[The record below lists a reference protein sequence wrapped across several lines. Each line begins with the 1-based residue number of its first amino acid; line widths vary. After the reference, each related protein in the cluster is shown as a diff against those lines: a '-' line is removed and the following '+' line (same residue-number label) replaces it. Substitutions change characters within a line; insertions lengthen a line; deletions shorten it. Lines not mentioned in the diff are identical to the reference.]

1 MMAQLKRFTIDPIT
15 RIEGHLRIEVDLD
28 PNNVV
33 KDAYSSSGMFRGIEL
48 IMQDRDFHDVGLFAQ
63 RICGVCTYTH
73 YRVGTEAVEAALG
86 VQIPTDARIVRNLLH
101 ASLFL
106 HDHVVHFYQL
116 HGMDWFDVVAALSAD
131 PEKAAA
137 VALKYS
143 PTPYN
148 AGAGTFRAVQ
158 ERVSALVASG
168 ELGPFANG
176 YWGNP
181 SYKLTPEQD
190 LIMLSHYLDALAVQ
204 RTLAQ
209 AMAVFGGKNPHP
221 QSLVVGGVTSIMDI
235 VDPSRVAEF
244 LGKMQSGAQFIQN
257 AYLPDI
263 RMIADAYIQEAKS
276 GEGYGVPDFMSYGAF
291 PLDNIPWPKGAM
303 LFPSGVFNRNTQ
315 MVTDL
320 NADQIKEDVTRAWYQ
335 GPNEGVYPGEES
347 TIPDYTGYE
356 ADGALNRSGKYS
368 WIKAPRYQGL
378 PMETGPLARLLIG
391 RARKDP
397 LIEKAM
403 TDFERSV
410 PRGFSPDEWYST
422 VGRTAARAV
431 EADIIAS
438 QVGAWVDELAANVGQ
453 GQTQT
458 YTAPSNTSGEGF
470 RLLDAPRG
478 ALGHWIRI
486 ENGRVTHYQA
496 VVPSTWN
503 ASPRDHKGQMGPY
516 EASLINTRLAVA
528 NQPLEVLR
536 TVHSFDPCIGCAV
549 HIVDSKGAEVA
560 RFQVDV

>member
-1 MMAQLKRFTIDPIT
+1 MSQLKRFTIDPIT

-28 PNNVV
+28 PHNVV

-63 RICGVCTYTH
+63 RICGVCTFTH
-73 YRVGTEAVEAALG
+73 YRVGTEAVEAALQ
-86 VQIPTDARIVRNLLH
+86 VQIPTVARIVRNLLH

-116 HGMDWFDVVAALSAD
+116 HGMDWFDVVAALRAD
-131 PEKAAA
+131 PVKAAA
-137 VALKYS
+137 EALKYS
-143 PTPYN
+143 STPYN
-148 AGAGTFRAVQ
+148 AGAGTYRAVQ
-158 ERVSALVASG
+158 QRVAALVSSG

-190 LIMLSHYLDALAVQ
+190 LIMLSHYLDALSVQ

-221 QSLVVGGVTSIMDI
+221 QSLVVGGVTSVMDI

-244 LGKMQSGAQFIQN
+244 LGKMESGVRFVQTGYVPDMRMVAE
-257 AYLPDI
+257 AY
-263 RMIADAYIQEAKS
+263 AQEARA
-276 GEGYGVPDFMSYGAF
+276 GEGYGVPNFISYGAF

-303 LFPSGVFNRNTQ
+303 LFPMGVFNRATGR
-315 MVTDL
+315 VTSLD
-320 NADQIKEDVTRAWYQ
+320 AEQIKEDVTRAWYQ
-335 GPNEGVYPGEES
+335 GPEHGVYPGTEA

-368 WIKAPRYQGL
+368 WIKAPRYDG
-378 PMETGPLARLLIG
+378 MSTETGPLARLLIG
-391 RARKDP
+391 RALHDP
-397 LIEKAM
+397 LMVNIME
-403 TDFERSV
+403 DFEHSV
-410 PRGFSPDEWYST
+410 PGGFSPDSWYST
-422 VGRTAARAV
+422 VGRTAARAL
-431 EADIIAS
+431 EADIIGS
-438 QVGAWVDELAANVGQ
+438 QVAGWVDELAQYVGQ
-453 GQTQT
+453 GETQT
-458 YTAPSNTSGEGF
+458 YAEPVNTSGEGF

-486 ENGRVTHYQA
+486 DNSRVTHYQA

-503 ASPRDHKGQMGPY
+503 ASPRDHKGQKGPY
-516 EASLINTRLAVA
+516 EAALVNTRLAIA

-536 TVHSFDPCIGCAV
+536 TVHSFDPCIACAV
-549 HIVDSKGAEVA
+549 HIIDSKGAEVA
-560 RFQVDV
+560 HFQVDV